1 MMNAVSEV
9 TSCKRTC
16 QLWRETDPENWDKKY
31 VKKKYENQTF
41 RTCQTGNEWQEVRE
55 E

>member
-1 MMNAVSEV
+1 MRVMERNRSKE
-9 TSCKRTC
+9 
-16 QLWRETDPENWDKKY
+16 LGYKY

-41 RTCQTGNEWQEVRE
+41 RTCQTGNDWQEVRE